1 MKEKKY
7 LKIQIKKISKIKLL
21 KFKEIFNI
29 NN

>member
-21 KFKEIFNI
+21 KYKEIFNI